1 MSTSESNSSTSAK
14 QNYTIEISSDNNFSV
29 LGRIINVLNRRQV
42 RIRNLIACE
51 DPNDHRR
58 GSAIVYVY
66 AQQAMMEHLKKQLEK
81 LIEVD
86 TVHYFET
93 SVPSKDYLVSQ
104 QIRFAQP
111 A

>member
-1 MSTSESNSSTSAK
+1 MSQSNIK
-14 QNYTIEISSDNNFSV
+14 QNYTIEITSDNNFSV

-58 GSAIVYVY
+58 GSATVYVY
-66 AQQAMMEHLKKQLEK
+66 AQQTMMEHLKKQMEK

-93 SVPSKDYLVSQ
+93 SAPSKDYLVSQ
-104 QIRFAQP
+104 QVRFSQP